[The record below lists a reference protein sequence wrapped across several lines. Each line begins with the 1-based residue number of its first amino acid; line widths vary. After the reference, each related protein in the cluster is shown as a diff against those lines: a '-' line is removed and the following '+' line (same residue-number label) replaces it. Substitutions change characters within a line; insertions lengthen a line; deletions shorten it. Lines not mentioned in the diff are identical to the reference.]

1 MTMPFMPCLILNSN
15 ISRLIQVDNIE
26 LAKQLIFDPIDSLG
40 VLMLINRM
48 SM

>member
-1 MTMPFMPCLILNSN
+1 MPFMPCLIFNSN
-15 ISRLIQVDNIE
+15 ISRLIQVDHIE
-26 LAKQLIFDPIDSLG
+26 LTKQLIFYPIDSLG